1 MPAVVAPFAQRTRRV
16 TDLVRLIGHSAGG
29 RPAERLMQRFGISVS
44 DDTILRHLKQ
54 AVKDCGAQPPPRVI
68 GIDDWAW
75 RKGQSYGT
83 ILVDLERGTVLD
95 VLEARSA
102 SSAAAWLDQ
111 HPSVQIVSRDR
122 CGLYAEAVRRG
133 APQARQVADRFHLIQ
148 NLREAIE
155 KQLSHFKQS
164 VQVPPS
170 TTFGPTTL
178 NVDAIP
184 ATGDQQR
191 LARQARWV
199 RRQQMFA
206 QVKSLQEA
214 GHTAADI
221 VREMGLSRKRV
232 DKWIRL
238 RVLPLR
244 RSMAPKPCS
253 PAFYEDYLARQWADG
268 NRNGRRLFTE
278 IKGLGYTGCFSYLA
292 RFLSPWRRQGQPI
305 PHAETR
311 TREAAVAAP
320 GAISRP
326 TMSPLVAAALCIRPR
341 SLLTARQAQEV
352 DTLKRLSPVFAQMRR
367 FAMRFRGV
375 LRSGTVKKLDRWI
388 KDARRSGIDAIN
400 RFARRLARDIEAVRC
415 AVTTPWSKGPD
426 RGADQSAENFEAGNV
441 WPGRR

>member
-1 MPAVVAPFAQRTRRV
+1 MKRDRFWTIGPGIRVVEATLHREQWVVEAVSQDRPACPGCGTVSTSRHSSYSRCLQDLPVQGMPVMLRLRVGRWRCRNSACSQRVFTERMPAVVAPFAQRTRRV

-238 RVLPLR
+238 RDERPHWQDTRPAFVPGTPCLPASLAGTRRYVLPEPGLAPRAATPNRVTDAPPSPRQQR
-244 RSMAPKPCS
+244 RRG
-253 PAFYEDYLARQWADG
+253 PAR
-268 NRNGRRLFTE
+268 
-278 IKGLGYTGCFSYLA
+278 
-292 RFLSPWRRQGQPI
+292 
-305 PHAETR
+305 
-311 TREAAVAAP
+311 
-320 GAISRP
+320 
-326 TMSPLVAAALCIRPR
+326 RPR
-341 SLLTARQAQEV
+341 
-352 DTLKRLSPVFAQMRR
+352 LSVR
-367 FAMRFRGV
+367 
-375 LRSGTVKKLDRWI
+375 
-388 KDARRSGIDAIN
+388 
-400 RFARRLARDIEAVRC
+400 AV
-415 AVTTPWSKGPD
+415 
-426 RGADQSAENFEAGNV
+426 
-441 WPGRR
+441 